1 MLKTVNCIYPPA
13 NLFTEINIR
22 SLDSKFESSA
32 YDQDYAAKKLSGFGC
47 PWKIHETMNLI
58 YGKDNAIQEVMNMK
72 NLTKEEA
79 IERVKCEIKSYIVA
93 TGYTQKEAVEAC
105 ADEFKNWSPSDSN
118 FSNKLDRGSFRYL
131 DARQLA
137 DVLGYE
143 IIWRRRRDD

>member
-1 MLKTVNCIYPPA
+1 
-13 NLFTEINIR
+13 
-22 SLDSKFESSA
+22 
-32 YDQDYAAKKLSGFGC
+32 
-47 PWKIHETMNLI
+47 
-58 YGKDNAIQEVMNMK
+58 MK

-79 IERVKCEIKSYIVA
+79 IEHVKCEIKSYIVA

-143 IIWRRRRDD
+143 IVWRRRRDD